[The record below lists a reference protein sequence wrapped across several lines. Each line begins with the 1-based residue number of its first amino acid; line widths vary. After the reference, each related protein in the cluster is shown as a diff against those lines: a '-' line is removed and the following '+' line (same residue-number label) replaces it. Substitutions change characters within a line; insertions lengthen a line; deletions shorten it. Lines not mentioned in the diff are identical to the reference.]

1 MRPPFAVDWD
11 ALETD
16 YIKVGIS
23 TDPQTVGEYIAK
35 TNKLEVMSPYLLSG
49 LVIFFSI
56 FVLIKRHVY
65 FFKLL

>member
-1 MRPPFAVDWD
+1 MDMISQFA
-11 ALETD
+11 
-16 YIKVGIS
+16 
-23 TDPQTVGEYIAK
+23 EYIAK